1 MFTWTMKRLTED
13 AMKKRAKKPNGFKEF
28 DALARKLVQV
38 QKAEVDRQIER
49 TARKKA
55 KRKK

>member
-1 MFTWTMKRLTED
+1 MG
-13 AMKKRAKKPNGFKEF
+13 KKTRAKKPQGFNEF
-28 DALARKLVQV
+28 DTLARKLVQIP
-38 QKAEVDRQIER
+38 KAEVDRQIEK